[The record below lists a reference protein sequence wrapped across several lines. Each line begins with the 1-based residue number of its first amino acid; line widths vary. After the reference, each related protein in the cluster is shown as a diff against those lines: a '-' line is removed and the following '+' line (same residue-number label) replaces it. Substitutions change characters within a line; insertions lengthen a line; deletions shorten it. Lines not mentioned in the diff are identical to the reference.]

1 MYFKQEVFIFHP
13 YKLDR
18 DYDYNFNLAEEVWLT
33 NSSNDSINALHFK
46 TPQPKGVILYFHGN
60 SGALDRWGGV
70 AKDFRNLNY
79 NVFII
84 DYPGFGKSTGKISE
98 QILFRNARICYDYL
112 LESYKPNEI
121 IIYGR
126 SIGSGVA
133 TQLASNVKAK
143 ALILESPFYRLDDLI
158 GIWLKFLP
166 GKILLKY
173 PFRNDLHIQQ
183 VDYPV
188 WIVHGT
194 ADRVVP
200 LSSGIKLEKYLE
212 DDQFIIVQ
220 NAGHNDIRE
229 YEEYHKMLRTI
240 LD

>member
-1 MYFKQEVFIFHP
+1 MYFKQEIFIFRR
-13 YKLDR
+13 YKIDK
-18 DYDYNFNLAEEVWLT
+18 DYKFKFNQADEVWLR
-33 NSSNDSINALHFK
+33 NESGDSINALHFK
-46 TPQPKGVILYFHGN
+46 TSEPKGVILYFHGN
-60 SGALDRWGGV
+60 SGALDKWGGV
-70 AKDFRNLNY
+70 AKDFRSLDY
-79 NVFII
+79 DVFII
-84 DYPGFGKSTGKISE
+84 DYPGFGKSTGSISE
-98 QILFRNARICYDYL
+98 KKLFTNARLTYDHL
-112 LESYKPNEI
+112 LKQYNSNEI

-133 TQLASNVKAK
+133 TKLASTTKAK

-158 GIWLKFLP
+158 GFWMKFFP

-173 PFRNDLHIQQ
+173 PFRNDLHIQN

-194 ADRVVP
+194 ADKVVP

-212 DDQFIIVQ
+212 NDHFIILQ

-229 YEEYHKMLRTI
+229 YDEYHMLLEKI
-240 LD
+240 LN